1 MSGYHRK
8 ILWYP
13 IKQWYPIN
21 RKRIMMA
28 KYLIGWN
35 FMRTI
40 RLILGLVVVGQGI
53 HAGDYLI
60 AGLGALFAST
70 AIFNIG
76 CCANTGACNTYANRR
91 DRVKGQPEDVHYEEV
106 K

>member
-1 MSGYHRK
+1 
-8 ILWYP
+8 
-13 IKQWYPIN
+13 
-21 RKRIMMA
+21 MMMT

-35 FMRTI
+35 FMRAI
-40 RLILGLVVVGQGI
+40 RLILGLVVIGQGI

-60 AGLGALFAST
+60 AGLGAVFAAT

-76 CCANTGACNTYANRR
+76 CCANAGVCNTYVNPRTGAKN
-91 DRVKGQPEDVHYEEV
+91 QPEEVQYEEV

>member
-1 MSGYHRK
+1 MR
-8 ILWYP
+8 
-13 IKQWYPIN
+13 N
-21 RKRIMMA
+21 
-28 KYLIGWN
+28 YLMGWN

-40 RLILGLVVVGQGI
+40 RLILGVVVVGQGI

-70 AIFNIG
+70 ALFNIG
-76 CCANTGACNTYANRR
+76 CCAATGACNTYTRTDYR
-91 DRVKGQPEDVHYEEV
+91 KTDKLEEVTYEEV